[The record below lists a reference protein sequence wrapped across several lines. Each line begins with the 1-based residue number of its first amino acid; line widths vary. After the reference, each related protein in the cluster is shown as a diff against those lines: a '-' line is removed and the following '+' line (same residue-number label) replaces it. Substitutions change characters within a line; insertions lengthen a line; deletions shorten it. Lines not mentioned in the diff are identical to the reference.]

1 MKYTEQL
8 KNEIN
13 TYIASLNWLQS
24 TNRNEINTILERA
37 SQQAQEYYD
46 REIAPFQEQLKLV
59 NVALEDTKQLH
70 ENVQKMNGD
79 IVGIGTQGGKVGK
92 RQEEDIGRSYTMLR
106 QCREKVLKDL
116 KAVPALK
123 MQPGEPKEVAR
134 LISDVTKIKNGLYKN
149 VNVSYEDLMQYMDQ
163 NDKKKMIHFID
174 LLNNVLIG
182 VAITSDG
189 VLKHHTY
196 PLLTR
201 LVGVAT
207 LNTDCIGSA
216 PGLEETYSI
225 VCREEYDKLC
235 SFIQEYQLPYQKL
248 CPDVFVIL
256 SIKYL
261 RKYIRQ
267 DEESPDFERMAFLLA
282 DGSHNCDEKLVFSV
296 GYLTKILNLIQL
308 NPSLDFPALAERL
321 FREIGARLP
330 ASFSETYISLLR
342 SFAVSYRETPEQ
354 ILVTEQRYY
363 WQKKLDQEKEQAEY
377 DREMYREE
385 AARMRRQQERLARE
399 EAARQDAQ
407 RQADEWK
414 QKQRAD
420 QERRDRERESF
431 RQAQKESTDRSKAM
445 HLCWKCANYGHGCD
459 GGILACGNFRPKK

>member
-1 MKYTEQL
+1 M
-8 KNEIN
+8 
-13 TYIASLNWLQS
+13 
-24 TNRNEINTILERA
+24 
-37 SQQAQEYYD
+37 
-46 REIAPFQEQLKLV
+46 
-59 NVALEDTKQLH
+59 
-70 ENVQKMNGD
+70 
-79 IVGIGTQGGKVGK
+79 
-92 RQEEDIGRSYTMLR
+92 
-106 QCREKVLKDL
+106 
-116 KAVPALK
+116 
-123 MQPGEPKEVAR
+123 
-134 LISDVTKIKNGLYKN
+134 
-149 VNVSYEDLMQYMDQ
+149 
-163 NDKKKMIHFID
+163 
-174 LLNNVLIG
+174 
-182 VAITSDG
+182 
-189 VLKHHTY
+189 
-196 PLLTR
+196 
-201 LVGVAT
+201 
-207 LNTDCIGSA
+207 
-216 PGLEETYSI
+216 
-225 VCREEYDKLC
+225 
-235 SFIQEYQLPYQKL
+235 
-248 CPDVFVIL
+248 
-256 SIKYL
+256 
-261 RKYIRQ
+261 
-267 DEESPDFERMAFLLA
+267 
-282 DGSHNCDEKLVFSV
+282 
-296 GYLTKILNLIQL
+296 IQL

-445 HLCWKCANYGHGCD
+445 QLCWKCANYGHGCD